1 MKLTIIIYI
10 ALIVFSLVVGN
21 DVSADDSL
29 TCGDGAYIV
38 SINDTMSEVKE
49 KCGTPS
55 NIKAWEIDRVIG
67 DSTTDIPAEQAR
79 EHITERIK
87 IEEWTY
93 NFGPDRFIYYLRFEN
108 GVLKSIKTGDYGY

>member
-1 MKLTIIIYI
+1 MKMTIISYI
-10 ALIVFSLVVGN
+10 ALIVLSLALSNV
-21 DVSADDSL
+21 VSADDSL

-38 SINDTMSEVKE
+38 STNDTMSEVKE

-67 DSTTDIPAEQAR
+67 DSIPD

-93 NFGPDRFIYYLRFEN
+93 NFVPDRFIYYLRFEN
-108 GVLKSIKTGDYGY
+108 GVLKSITTGGYGY

>member
-1 MKLTIIIYI
+1 MIFSQMKLTIIIYI
-10 ALIVFSLVVGN
+10 ALIVLSLALSN

-55 NIKAWEIDRVIG
+55 NINAWEIDRVIG
-67 DSTTDIPAEQAR
+67 DSTPD

>member
-10 ALIVFSLVVGN
+10 ALIVFSLALSN
-21 DVSADDSL
+21 NVSADSL
-29 TCGDGAYIV
+29 TCGDADEYIV
-38 SINDTMSEVKE
+38 STNDRMSEVKV
-49 KCGTPS
+49 KCGEPS
-55 NIKAWEIDRVIG
+55 DINAWEIDRVIG
-67 DSTTDIPAEQAR
+67 YSTPDIPAKQTR

-108 GVLKSIKTGDYGY
+108 GVLKSITTGDYGY